1 MTAQTFPLQ
10 LMPWAGF
17 RLELRID
24 VKHRPDELDTEL
36 ETLYRRLY
44 RPGDSLHGIA
54 TIATNFPE
62 LVFRYREAD
71 GEHYVYVEDVARR
84 RLAGYTVFN
93 RLIEVGRRADPY
105 LRAPHSKYATPYQR
119 RGISTAVYEWGLGR
133 GFCLISGARQSPGAN
148 ALWHSLAR
156 RHELGYLDVRD
167 KTLRYLGQEVDRT
180 AHDDLHTRMIMLGKD
195 WSIDRLAALTGMR
208 IGGD

>member
-1 MTAQTFPLQ
+1 MTALTFPLQ

-71 GEHYVYVEDVARR
+71 GEHYV
-84 RLAGYTVFN
+84 
-93 RLIEVGRRADPY
+93 
-105 LRAPHSKYATPYQR
+105 
-119 RGISTAVYEWGLGR
+119 
-133 GFCLISGARQSPGAN
+133 
-148 ALWHSLAR
+148 
-156 RHELGYLDVRD
+156 
-167 KTLRYLGQEVDRT
+167 
-180 AHDDLHTRMIMLGKD
+180 
-195 WSIDRLAALTGMR
+195 
-208 IGGD
+208 

>member
-1 MTAQTFPLQ
+1 MTALTFPLQ
-10 LMPWAGF
+10 LTPWAGF

-133 GFCLISGARQSPGAN
+133 GFCLISGARQSTGAN
-148 ALWHSLAR
+148 ALWHALAR

-167 KTLRYLGQEVDRT
+167 KTLRYLGREVDRK
-180 AHDDLHTRMIMLGKD
+180 AHDDLHTRMILLGKE
-195 WSIDRLAALTGMR
+195 WSIERLAALTGMR
-208 IGGD
+208 LGGD

>member
-1 MTAQTFPLQ
+1 M
-10 LMPWAGF
+10 
-17 RLELRID
+17 ELRID

-133 GFCLISGARQSPGAN
+133 GFCLISGARQSTGAN
-148 ALWHSLAR
+148 ALWHALAR

-167 KTLRYLGQEVDRT
+167 KTLRYLGREVDRK
-180 AHDDLHTRMIMLGKD
+180 AHDDLHTRMILLGKE
-195 WSIDRLAALTGMR
+195 WSIERLAALTGMR
-208 IGGD
+208 LGGD